1 MRERSAWW
9 LVAVLSW
16 PLLCRAADVDV
27 PELGVRLGSLP
38 EGAAPPQVSAAPG
51 GYEAV
56 THEGVASL
64 SIFRED
70 QAAPAGSD
78 VADPHYRATLD
89 HKYKSVESKDQGA
102 PTALAE
108 HSAWTV
114 VDMQH
119 TSGSTRYTC
128 LTYVIVDQHLYRIL
142 VTAESTQG
150 RPAEFDSLVVAMS
163 GVSFEPVQRTPQA
176 AASRGGHG

>member
-9 LVAVLSW
+9 LAAGVLW
-16 PLLCRAADVDV
+16 PLLCRAGDVDL

-38 EGAAPPQVSAAPG
+38 EGAAPPQVSAEPG
-51 GYEAV
+51 GIEAV
-56 THEGVASL
+56 THAGVASL

-70 QAAPAGSD
+70 QVAPSGSD
-78 VADPHYRATLD
+78 VADPQYRATLD

-119 TSGSTRYTC
+119 ASGTTRYTC
-128 LTYVIVDQHLYRIL
+128 LTYVIVDQHLYRLL
-142 VTAESTQG
+142 VTADSAQG

-163 GVSFEPVQRTPQA
+163 GVTFEPVRRTPQA
-176 AASRGGHG
+176 ATSSGKHG

>member
-9 LVAVLSW
+9 LAAGLLW
-16 PLLCRAADVDV
+16 PLLCRADVDL

-38 EGAAPPQVSAAPG
+38 EGAAPPQVSAEPG
-51 GYEAV
+51 GYQAV
-56 THEGVASL
+56 THAGVASL

-70 QAAPAGSD
+70 QPAPAGSD
-78 VADPHYRATLD
+78 VADPQYRATLD
-89 HKYKSVESKDQGA
+89 QKYKSIESKDQGA

-119 TSGSTRYTC
+119 ASGTTHYTC
-128 LTYVIVDQHLYRIL
+128 LTYVIVDQHLYRL
-142 VTAESTQG
+142 VVTADSTQG

-163 GVSFEPVQRTPQA
+163 GVKFEPVQRAPQA
-176 AASRGGHG
+176 AASRSKHG

>member
-9 LVAVLSW
+9 LAAVLLW
-16 PLLCRAADVDV
+16 PLLCRAADVDL

-38 EGAAPPQVSAAPG
+38 EGAAAPQVSAEPG

-56 THEGVASL
+56 THAGAASL

-70 QAAPAGSD
+70 QPAPAGSD

-89 HKYKSVESKDQGA
+89 HKYKSIESKEQGA
-102 PTALAE
+102 PTALAD

-119 TSGSTRYTC
+119 ASGTTHYTC
-128 LTYVIVDQHLYRIL
+128 LTYVIVDQHLYRLL
-142 VTAESTQG
+142 VTAESSQG

-163 GVSFEPVQRTPQA
+163 GVKFEPVQRVPQA
-176 AASRGGHG
+176 AAGSNKHG